1 MVVTRLGLDRSD
13 LGLVTIS
20 DLSDLGLI
28 AMPDLTNNKQR
39 R

>member
-1 MVVTRLGLDRSD
+1 LGLDRSD